1 MRKLLN
7 QMFQSLTGQT
17 GTRGA
22 GNARVSHE
30 PRVIPRPDHIVSRKH
45 IPQHALKVLYRLNN
59 AGYHSYLVGGGV
71 RDLLLGSEPKDFDVA
86 TDARPE
92 EVRKAFSNCRLI
104 GRRFRLAHVHF
115 GRDIIEVATFRG
127 TGNGDDDRG
136 DVVQDQQGRLLRDN
150 LYGSM
155 EEDAWRRDFTIN
167 GLYYSIDDFSIIDYV
182 GGMEDIERR
191 LIHLIGDPE
200 TRYREDPVRML
211 RAVRFAAKLD
221 FNIEGETAA
230 GIHRFGHLLGEIAPA
245 RLFDECLKLFMAG
258 YGRTTFEL
266 LREYG
271 LFAELFPATDA
282 ALKAEG
288 EEGPGLKLLRQ
299 AMDNTDQRVR
309 EGRPVTPAFLFGAL
323 LWPPV
328 REGLKQRQ
336 AEGLSPGE
344 ALQRTAG
351 REVAAAD
358 QRVALPKRFRIP
370 MREIWQLQP
379 RFERRR
385 GKRVWHLMG
394 HPRFRAAYDFLL
406 LRAHAG
412 EVEQELA
419 DWWTRVQE
427 VDRGEQESMINAP
440 APPRNQNESTPDTAA
455 EDRPRRRR
463 RRGGRRRGPRQ
474 AES

>member
-7 QMFQSLTGQT
+7 LMFQSLTGQT
-17 GTRGA
+17 GSRGA
-22 GNARVSHE
+22 GNGGARAE
-30 PRVIPRPDHIVSRKH
+30 PRVIPRPDHIVSRKD
-45 IPQHALKVLYRLNN
+45 IPPHALKVLYRLNK
-59 AGYHSYLVGGGV
+59 AGYQSYLVGGGV

-92 EVRKAFSNCRLI
+92 QVRKVFSNCRLI

-127 TGNGDDDRG
+127 GSNGEEGAG
-136 DVVQDQQGRLLRDN
+136 DVVQDKGGRLLRDN
-150 LYGSM
+150 VYGTM

-191 LIHLIGDPE
+191 LIHLIGDVE

-211 RAVRFAAKLD
+211 RAARFAAKLGFD
-221 FNIEGETAA
+221 IERDTAE
-230 GIHRFGHLLGEIAPA
+230 GIGRFAPLLAEIAPA

-258 YGRTTFEL
+258 YGRVTFDL

-271 LFAELFPATDA
+271 LFAELFPATEA
-282 ALKAEG
+282 VLRAEG
-288 EEGPGLKLLRQ
+288 DDGGSLRLLRQ
-299 AMDNTDQRVR
+299 AMANTDQRVS
-309 EGRPVTPAFLFGAL
+309 EGRPVTPAFLFAAL

-328 REGLKQRQ
+328 REGLQQRR

-344 ALQRTAG
+344 ALQRTAAS
-351 REVAAAD
+351 EVGAAD

-379 RFERRR
+379 RFERRQ

-427 VDRGEQESMINAP
+427 VDRGEQETMINAP
-440 APPRNQNESTPDTAA
+440 APQAREGESAPASA
-455 EDRPRRRR
+455 PQGRPRRRR
-463 RRGGRRRGPRQ
+463 RRGGRRRGPPQ
-474 AES
+474 TES

>member
-7 QMFQSLTGQT
+7 LMLQSLTGQA
-17 GTRGA
+17 GSRDAGGGRGR
-22 GNARVSHE
+22 GE
-30 PRVIPRPDHIVSRKH
+30 PRVIPRPEHVVSRKD
-45 IPQHALKVLYRLNN
+45 IPRYALKVLYGLNK
-59 AGYHSYLVGGGV
+59 AGYQSYLVGGGV

-92 EVRKAFSNCRLI
+92 QVRKVFSNCRLI

-115 GRDIIEVATFRG
+115 GRDLIEVATFRG
-127 TGNGDDDRG
+127 PSNGEDARG
-136 DVVQDQQGRLLRDN
+136 DVVQDGQGRLLRDN
-150 LYGSM
+150 VYGNM

-167 GLYYSIDDFSIIDYV
+167 GLYYSVEDFSIIDYV
-182 GGMEDIERR
+182 GGMEDLEQR
-191 LIHLIGDPE
+191 LIRLIGDVE

-211 RAVRFAAKLD
+211 RAIRFAAKLG
-221 FNIEGETAA
+221 FNIEHKTAK
-230 GIHRFGHLLGEIAPA
+230 GIRQFGHLLGEIAPA

-258 YGRTTFEL
+258 DGRATFDL
-266 LREYG
+266 LRDYG
-271 LFAELFPATDA
+271 LFAELFPATA
-282 ALKAEG
+282 AVLQAEG
-288 EEGPGLKLLRQ
+288 EAGGSLKLLHQ

-309 EGRPVTPAFLFGAL
+309 EGRPVTPAFLFAAL

-328 REGLKQRQ
+328 REGLCQRQ

-344 ALQRTAG
+344 ALQRTAAQ
-351 REVAAAD
+351 EVLASD

-419 DWWTRVQE
+419 DWWTQVQE
-427 VDRGEQESMINAP
+427 VDRGEQETMINAP
-440 APPRNQNESTPDTAA
+440 APQPREGESAPEAPPQG
-455 EDRPRRRR
+455 RPRRRR
-463 RRGGRRRGPRQ
+463 RRGGRRRGPPQ
-474 AES
+474 TES